1 MLKGEAKKVYQW
13 EYMRRK
19 RGSNKYY
26 NKRAVLLD
34 PMNVRPISNVRP
46 LTREDVRP
54 KPEHTVQPKAKVV
67 QPNEDII
74 AQVKRLYPDGRLPN
88 CPDGRHRPNVRPQ
101 YRPFSKAEQAR

>member
-54 KPEHTVQPKAKVV
+54 KPE
-67 QPNEDII
+67 
-74 AQVKRLYPDGRLPN
+74 QVLHP
-88 CPDGRHRPNVRPQ
+88 VRPQ